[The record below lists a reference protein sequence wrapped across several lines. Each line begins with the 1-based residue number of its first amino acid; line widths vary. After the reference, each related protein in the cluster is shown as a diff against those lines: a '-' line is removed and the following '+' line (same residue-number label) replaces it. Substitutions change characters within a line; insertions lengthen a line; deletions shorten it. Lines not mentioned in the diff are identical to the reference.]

1 MVLESLI
8 SPHKAELHP
17 KYLFFYGIV
26 YVSIGL
32 FLSLWIFNEHSSLI
46 MVFLTTM
53 AAIPLVYN
61 IIKVEEKKDLTE
73 LGEKSLLRE
82 HSRAL
87 NVFIYYFIGATVAF
101 AFWYTVLPSNTVSG
115 LYEVQTQTI
124 VNIRSHITG
133 NSYQNFRTFT
143 QILSNNLKV
152 LIFCI
157 LFSFLYGLGA
167 IFILTWNASVIG
179 TAIGNFI
186 RTELY
191 QISGEFNF
199 VLGLNYFQIISVGL
213 FRYAIHGIPEIMAYF
228 VAGLA
233 GGIISIAAIRHD
245 FGTKNYEKII
255 MDSSI
260 LLLLSLFLIISAAI
274 LEVWVTPLFF

>member
-8 SPHKAELHP
+8 SPHKAESHP
-17 KYLFFYGIV
+17 KNLFFHGFI

-61 IIKVEEKKDLTE
+61 IIKIEEKKDLSD
-73 LGEKSLLRE
+73 LDEKSLLRE

-87 NVFIYYFIGATVAF
+87 NVFIWYFVGATLAF
-101 AFWYTVLPSNTVSG
+101 AFWYIILPSNMISG
-115 LYEVQTQTI
+115 LFEVQTQTI
-124 VNIRSHITG
+124 VHIRSNVTG
-133 NSYQNFRTFT
+133 NSYQLFRTFT

-191 QISGEFNF
+191 QLGSQFN
-199 VLGLNYFQIISVGL
+199 LGLGFNYFQIISIGL
-213 FRYAIHGIPEIMAYF
+213 LKYVIHGIPEIMAYF

-245 FGTKNYEKII
+245 FGTKKYEKII
-255 MDSSI
+255 MDSSV
-260 LLLLSLFLIISAAI
+260 LLLLSLFLVISAAI